1 MIVGPVGG
9 IFPSF
14 LGFEFSDVEVK
25 ENVRD
30 IVRVFK
36 DEENNFLFLFFN
48 FFMV

>member
-30 IVRVFK
+30 MVRVFK
-36 DEENNFLFLFFN
+36 DKENNFLFLFLT

>member
-9 IFPSF
+9 ILPSF
-14 LGFEFSDVEVK
+14 LGFEFSDIEVK

-36 DEENNFLFLFFN
+36 DKENNFLFLFFN
-48 FFMV
+48 FFIV